1 MDKRTKGIVAVGV
14 LVIVAMIAIIV
25 GVVAKKAGSMTGGED
40 DWSISKS
47 DMTLDEL
54 YNKVDVSNATPVKGT
69 VTLDT
74 PDLYEELPDIDK

>member
-40 DWSISKS
+40 D
-47 DMTLDEL
+47 
-54 YNKVDVSNATPVKGT
+54 
-69 VTLDT
+69 
-74 PDLYEELPDIDK
+74 